1 MLLYKIL
8 YNICKRF
15 DCLSRR
21 LPVTSGSN
29 DDSDNSTDSDEDL
42 DSPKRIVQQP
52 TPAEKMDIDSN
63 EGKHITGYLS

>member
-1 MLLYKIL
+1 VLF
-8 YNICKRF
+8 CF
-15 DCLSRR
+15 RR

-42 DSPKRIVQQP
+42 ESPKRIVQQP

-63 EGKHITGYLS
+63 EGRIFKLFLV